1 MARKVVPAGGRD
13 YSAGNVDTPIAVNP
27 ADPETALRRMLAL
40 LRVAPLDFG
49 LRIQAGE
56 LLIEIGET
64 ARGIKMLRSCA
75 DYCTLAGFPV
85 RALWAL
91 KLVETYAVDPN
102 LVERGLNILANHYA
116 RKTATDW
123 GEPIYEMPLP
133 KRDVSMS
140 DLPEALDDVILELE
154 RRGTDIIRGVQFPAA
169 LPRFPLLSELER
181 DAFLRVLRAIRL
193 RRVPSGMVLAR
204 EGESGSAVYLIIS
217 GRVQVTKRGP
227 DGASTTLAELG
238 EGQIFGEMALVT
250 ESPRVATVVA
260 DTPVDLFELPKTIL
274 AELGADAAQLQSA
287 LSRQVCDRMVKNLM
301 HLSPVFRV
309 LPQERRAELLSR
321 FSTMLVE
328 AEDDI
333 IVEGQIGRGLYI
345 ILDGLV
351 QVTLRKGGK
360 RHLLNW
366 LREGDIFGEISLL
379 RQTSATATCTAS
391 RRSLLMFLA
400 REDFE
405 TIPLEFPEVVS
416 KMHELGE
423 FRLLENIYTLA

>member
-1 MARKVVPAGGRD
+1 MD
-13 YSAGNVDTPIAVNP
+13 IPIVVNP

-49 LRIQAGE
+49 LRIQIGE
-56 LLIEIGET
+56 FLIEVGET

-75 DYCTLAGFPV
+75 DYCTLAGFPM

-91 KLVETYAVDPN
+91 KLVEMYAVDPN
-102 LVERGLNILANHYA
+102 MVERGLNILANHYA
-116 RKTATDW
+116 RKPAADW

-133 KRDVSMS
+133 KRDVSLN
-140 DLPEALDDVILELE
+140 DLPAALDDVILELE

-181 DAFLRVLRAIRL
+181 DAFLRVLQSIRL

-204 EGESGSAVYLIIS
+204 EGESGIAAYLIIS
-217 GRVQVTKRGP
+217 GRVQVTKRGT
-227 DGASTTLAELG
+227 DGAATTLAELG
-238 EGQIFGEMALVT
+238 EGEIFGEMALVT
-250 ESPRVATVVA
+250 ESPRVATIVA
-260 DTPVDLFELPKTIL
+260 DTPVDLFELPKTVL
-274 AELGADAAQLQSA
+274 VELGTDATQLQSA

-309 LPQERRAELLSR
+309 LPQKRRAELLSR
-321 FSTMLVE
+321 FATVLVD
-328 AEDDI
+328 AEDDV
-333 IVEGQIGRGLYI
+333 IVEGQSPRGLYI
-345 ILDGLV
+345 ILDGLI

-366 LREGDIFGEISLL
+366 LREGDLFGEISLL
-379 RQTSATATCTAS
+379 RQTAATATCTAS

-405 TIPLEFPEVVS
+405 TFALEFPEAVA

>member
-1 MARKVVPAGGRD
+1 
-13 YSAGNVDTPIAVNP
+13 
-27 ADPETALRRMLAL
+27 MLAL

-49 LRIQAGE
+49 LRIQAAE
-56 LLIEIGET
+56 FLIEIGET
-64 ARGIKMLRSCA
+64 ARGIKILRSCA

-85 RALWAL
+85 RALWSL

-102 LVERGLNILANHYA
+102 LVERGLNILANQYA
-116 RKTATDW
+116 RKNDTEW
-123 GEPIYEMPLP
+123 GEAIYEMPLP
-133 KRDVSMS
+133 KRDVHMH
-140 DLPEALDDVILELE
+140 DLPEKLDDVIAELE
-154 RRGTDIIRGVQFPAA
+154 RRGTDIFRGVQFPAA
-169 LPRFPLLSELER
+169 LPRFPLLSDLER
-181 DAFLRVLRAIRL
+181 DAFLRVVRAIRL

-204 EGESGSAVYLIIS
+204 EGESGNAVYLIIS
-217 GRVQVTKRGP
+217 GRVQVTKRAA
-227 DGASTTLAELG
+227 DGTTVTLAELS
-238 EGQIFGEMALVT
+238 EGAVFGEMALVT

-260 DTPVDLFELPKTIL
+260 DTPVDLFELPRTIL
-274 AELGADAAQLQSA
+274 GELGGYASQLQGA

-301 HLSPVFRV
+301 NLSPVFRV
-309 LPQERRAELLSR
+309 LPQERRAQLLSR
-321 FSTMLVE
+321 FSTLLVE

-333 IVEGQIGRGLYI
+333 IVEGQIGRGLFI

-366 LREGDIFGEISLL
+366 LREGDVFGEISLL
-379 RQTSATATCTAS
+379 RRSAATATCTAS
-391 RRSLLMFLA
+391 RRSLLMFLP

-405 TIPLEFPEVVS
+405 SIPEEFPEVVE